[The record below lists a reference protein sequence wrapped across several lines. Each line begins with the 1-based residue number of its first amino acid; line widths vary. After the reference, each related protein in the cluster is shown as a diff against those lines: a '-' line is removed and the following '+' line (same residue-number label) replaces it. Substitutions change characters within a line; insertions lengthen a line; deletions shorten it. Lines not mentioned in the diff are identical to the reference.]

1 MSMNRTLVSTVLLL
15 FLISGSG
22 CALRQSA
29 SAREQANPTASGH
42 PPRTTE
48 AGEDE
53 ELHMKMVQ
61 EMLDKRLYHAA
72 LAHLQAL
79 ESKKGKLTDKGRYL
93 RAEALRRIQRLTEAR
108 ALYRS
113 LLDTPLAALGH
124 HGLGLIAAENNDDL
138 EAAVLHFTRASELR
152 PVDAR
157 IRNDLGYALLLQGA
171 FDEARFQLTTALELG
186 GDEMRTQRNLLLLH
200 YASGDLTGGQRLAEH
215 FAIDPNEAE
224 HLRTR
229 ARQLR
234 DHLQRMQARTQPPPT
249 EPDVPGAAAPM
260 SQERSALEGP
270 ASSMNPAAET
280 AAADAA
286 GAAAFATK
294 TVNTESPENDPTA
307 LGAETNAASKP
318 GNEPLTVPATDAN

>member
-1 MSMNRTLVSTVLLL
+1 MNRTLVPAVLLL

-22 CALRQSA
+22 CALRQGA
-29 SAREQANPTASGH
+29 TAREQANPTASGQA
-42 PPRTTE
+42 PRSAE

-53 ELHMKMVQ
+53 ELHLKMVQ

-79 ESKKGKLTDKGRYL
+79 ESKKGELTDKGRYL

-138 EAAVLHFTRASELR
+138 EAAVLHFTRATELR

-186 GDEMRTQRNLLLLH
+186 GDEKRTQRNLLLLH
-200 YASGDLTGGQRLAEH
+200 YARGDQAGGLRLAEH
-215 FAIDPNEAE
+215 FAIEPNEAE

-229 ARQLR
+229 GRQLR
-234 DHLQRMQARTQPPPT
+234 EHLQRMQARTRPPPT
-249 EPDVPGAAAPM
+249 EPYDAGAAAPV
-260 SQERSALEGP
+260 SQETPVPDESANS
-270 ASSMNPAAET
+270 ANPAAEIE
-280 AAADAA
+280 AADAT
-286 GAAAFATK
+286 GAAAFATG
-294 TVNTESPENDPTA
+294 TVDMESPENDPTA

>member
-1 MSMNRTLVSTVLLL
+1 MSMNRTLVSAVLLL

-22 CALRQSA
+22 CALRQGA
-29 SAREQANPTASGH
+29 STREQANPTASAS
-42 PPRTTE
+42 TAIK

-53 ELHMKMVQ
+53 ELHLKMVQ

-79 ESKKGKLTDKGRYL
+79 ESKKGKLTNNGRYL

-138 EAAVLHFTRASELR
+138 EAAVLHFTRATELR

-186 GDEMRTQRNLLLLH
+186 GDEKRTQRNLLLLH
-200 YASGDLTGGQRLAEH
+200 HARGEPAEARRLAEH
-215 FAIDPNEAE
+215 FAIEPNEAE
-224 HLRTR
+224 HLRSR
-229 ARQLR
+229 GRQLR
-234 DHLQRMQARTQPPPT
+234 EHLQRMQARTRPPPT
-249 EPDVPGAAAPM
+249 EPDDAGAAAPM
-260 SQERSALEGP
+260 SQETPVPDESANS
-270 ASSMNPAAET
+270 ANPAAEIE
-280 AAADAA
+280 AADAT
-286 GAAAFATK
+286 GAAAFATG
-294 TVNTESPENDPTA
+294 TVDMESPENDPTA
-307 LGAETNAASKP
+307 LGAETNADPDP